1 MPYSQ
6 RGRNVVRGGSRHAH
20 LLSTP
25 SWVKTLMLVKGIGV
39 MICETL
45 ASESCNIALSYLSSE
60 GSAKEVAAKV

>member
-6 RGRNVVRGGSRHAH
+6 KARNVVGGESGRAH

-25 SWVKTLMLVKGIGV
+25 LMGKDTYACKGIGA
-39 MICETL
+39 MICELL
-45 ASESCNIALSYLSSE
+45 ASESCNIAVSYLSSE